1 MKTNR
6 LLTLGALVLL
16 LAAGTDRAWAV
27 RDTTPPRKK
36 APAIKALADPGT
48 LVTYRNRV
56 GKTFYFQVTG
66 STTGPIWG
74 TGVYTDDSRLSTAA
88 VHAGVLGNGQKGVVK
103 VTILAGQTAYQGS
116 ASNGVTSFAYAQWL
130 GSYRIEAV
138 PKK

>member
-6 LLTLGALVLL
+6 LLTLGALVFL

-36 APAIKALADPGT
+36 APVIKALADPGT
-48 LVTYRNRV
+48 LVAYRNRV
-56 GKTFYFQVTG
+56 GKTFYFQVNG

-88 VHAGVLGNGQKGVVK
+88 VHAGVLTNGQKGVVK

-116 ASNGVTSFAYAQWL
+116 TSNGVTSFAYAQWL
-130 GSYRIEAV
+130 GSYRVEAV